1 MSSEIDKTT
10 ILVIEDNKFFREA
23 ISQELE
29 ESENFELIGNFGM
42 VPAAIQAINA
52 GLSPKVILLDLGLP
66 GVTGLEAI
74 PQLKVLLPEV
84 LVVILTQFSDR
95 HRVFQAISAGA
106 NGYLLKNTDPDKLIQ
121 ELEDVVQG
129 GAPLNPQIAQM
140 IMTAFSKVIPKN
152 PKLASDENISLSNR
166 EQEVLE
172 KLYQGLMRKEIAL
185 ELELSP
191 ATINMYVRNIYKKL
205 QVNNV
210 TTAIQEAIQKGLL

>member
-1 MSSEIDKTT
+1 MSIEIENST
-10 ILVIEDNKFFREA
+10 IIVIEDNKFFRDA
-23 ISQELE
+23 ISLE
-29 ESENFELIGNFGM
+29 IEDSDRFDLIGSYGM
-42 VPAAIQAINA
+42 IPAAMQAINN

-66 GVTGLEAI
+66 GITGLEAI
-74 PQLKVLLPEV
+74 PMLKELLPEV
-84 LVVILTQFSDR
+84 LIVILTQFSDR

-106 NGYLLKNTDPDKLIQ
+106 NGYLLKNTEPDKLIQ
-121 ELEDVVQG
+121 DLEDVVQG

-140 IMTAFSKVIPKN
+140 IMTAFSKVIPQN
-152 PKLASDENISLSNR
+152 SKLASDENISLSNR

-172 KLYQGLMRKEIAL
+172 KLYLGLMRKEIAD
-185 ELELSP
+185 ELELSI